1 MGDPCCS
8 VCLLPSID
16 FQSAISSPNCGH
28 QQGEMRLPAK
38 LFRSNYVN
46 IHTTPRRVR
55 HTDLAQRAD
64 RRAGTEV
71 LLRRGARG
79 APGGRGPAVALSWE
93 GGPGVRGWV
102 AAFFLSIFMLNLIF
116 FLFLPF

>member
-16 FQSAISSPNCGH
+16 FQSAITSAKSGH

-64 RRAGTEV
+64 RRAGTERCFSAV
-71 LLRRGARG
+71 ERAERLEEEVPQLRFRGK
-79 APGGRGPAVALSWE
+79 GGRGYV
-93 GGPGVRGWV
+93 GGWPL
-102 AAFFLSIFMLNLIF
+102 FFFPFLCSI
-116 FLFLPF
+116 